1 VTARFGEK
9 QSSTAAGSFGYLS
22 EELRG
27 VRHLVN
33 HCERQNEI
41 DGVTQIGGGQRV
53 WRRDPSVYAI
63 RQSGFG
69 HTSLQPTD
77 HLGLKIHGYDFAV
90 RTDEPRQF
98 QRKEPHAR
106 SGLEYFLPFAHK
118 WRENFPRV
126 LPQFSKRR
134 CEEIAQPPRAHAVR
148 FHCLLFGHELAP
160 FNRERYGVAA
170 T

>member
-9 QSSTAAGSFGYLS
+9 QSSSAPGSFGYLS

-33 HCERQNEI
+33 HGERQNEI
-41 DGVTQIGGGQRV
+41 DGVTQIGGAQGVRGCH
-53 WRRDPSVYAI
+53 PSVYAI
-63 RQSGFG
+63 RKSGLG
-69 HTSLQPTD
+69 HTSLQPID
-77 HLGLKIHGYDFAV
+77 HFGLKIHGHNFAV

-98 QRKEPHAR
+98 QRKEPHTR
-106 SGLEYFLPFAHK
+106 SGLEHFLPFAHK

-134 CEEIAQPPRAHAVR
+134 CEQISQPPRAHAVR
-148 FHCLLFGHELAP
+148 FYCRLFEHELAP
-160 FNRERYGVAA
+160 FNRQRYGVAA